1 MKKTSTC
8 RRIADKLWTVLKKWA
23 SFLLNPRLLLC
34 VGLAWLITNGWS
46 YIFAFLGA
54 WLDIPWMT
62 VTGTAYLSFL
72 WFPFTP
78 EKLITLILSIFLLKL
93 LFPKDTRTLLVL
105 KTEYAELKQAMHQKK
120 LQRQARKNA
129 RRQNTP

>member
-1 MKKTSTC
+1 MKKQSAF
-8 RRIADKLWTVLKKWA
+8 RRILDKLWTILKKWA

-34 VGLAWLITNGWS
+34 VGIAWLITNGWS
-46 YIFAFLGA
+46 YIFVFLGTL
-54 WLDIPWMT
+54 LDIPWML

-105 KTEYAELKQAMHQKK
+105 ETEYAQLKESLRQKK
-120 LQRQARKNA
+120 LQRQARKGA
-129 RRQNTP
+129 RRENTP